1 MSLQLFPSGG
11 FEITLK
17 DGSIIKGQFNTAS
30 LKRLAL
36 FKGGL
41 GFTDTIKLLE
51 KTDTV
56 SGFDYIDNL
65 LQLVKFAAI
74 GDYTDFDVA
83 QWVEEM
89 GGFDGDDFQ
98 KLLGHYTDAYVSK
111 KKMTDTA

>member
-1 MSLQLFPSGG
+1 MGLQLFPSGG
-11 FEITLK
+11 FEITLT
-17 DGSIIKGQFNTAS
+17 DGTIIKGQFNTAS

-56 SGFDYIDNL
+56 SGFEYIDNL

-74 GDYTDFDVA
+74 GDYSDFDVA
-83 QWVEEM
+83 QWVEEL
-89 GGFDGDDFQ
+89 GGFDGDEFQ
-98 KLLGHYTDAYVSK
+98 RLLGHYTDAYVSK
-111 KKMTDTA
+111 KKITAEV

>member
-51 KTDTV
+51 ASGV
-56 SGFDYIDNL
+56 SGIEYLDNI

-74 GDYTDFDVA
+74 GDFTDFDVL
-83 QWVEEM
+83 QWVEEL
-89 GGFDGDDFQ
+89 GGFDSEEFQ
-98 KLLGHYTDAYVSK
+98 KLLGHYTDGFMAK
-111 KKMTDTA
+111 KKVTENA